1 VSKARGCGHARGS
14 GLAPKAWQ
22 HLRQYPSS
30 YIFQCFKKKLWFFFD
45 GSNNFFKKFTNDDNN
60 NNNNSTINS

>member
-1 VSKARGCGHARGS
+1 VSKARGCGQARGS

-30 YIFQCFKKKLWFFFD
+30 YIFQCFKKNYGFSSMAVIFFFI
-45 GSNNFFKKFTNDDNN
+45 KFTNDDNN
-60 NNNNSTINS
+60 NNNSNINS